1 MRVERAMNVC
11 VKVANFPFLKTF
23 EDFNFNYQPSINK
36 EQILDFKYLKFIE
49 NRVNIIFIGSPGV
62 GKTHFMW

>member
-1 MRVERAMNVC
+1 MNVC